1 MLPGFVWKLNDY
13 HSYDYSFN
21 KFRNCGY
28 INRDVNLLKQ
38 LFIPTHPVN
47 MLGMSLAILIAL
59 LLRYI
64 SSLWILA
71 CLKQLRNIVSP
82 PYYVQIPGERSLGTF
97 NLDILNDDVHVS
109 LPSTSEVND
118 CLQIWLAF
126 SVVRF
131 YRLCPCWV
139 RASKSLLFGFV
150 SCCFCFSP
158 VFCLRKIDTL
168 CMCLLRCINVHS
180 TLSGC
185 LWLLALCD

>member
-47 MLGMSLAILIAL
+47 ILGMSLAILIAL

-64 SSLWILA
+64 SSLWILT

-139 RASKSLLFGFV
+139 QASKSSTLRFCFLLLLFFP
-150 SCCFCFSP
+150 CFLFEKDRHIVYVP
-158 VFCLRKIDTL
+158 T
-168 CMCLLRCINVHS
+168 
-180 TLSGC
+180 
-185 LWLLALCD
+185 